1 MPLTRDEI
9 RTALLSAPPI
19 KREPVTITPKPGAA
33 PITVFVREPT
43 AGEQGRILNNCIKIG
58 ADKKQQTDIARM
70 RTECLLTLCETE
82 GGERLWEATDAN
94 SLSALPSTSP
104 IWSILA
110 AKAVEMMGMGEAG
123 KKEKEGAEGNAA

>member
-9 RTALLSAPPI
+9 RTALLSAPPL
-19 KREPVTITPKPGAA
+19 KKEPVTIPSAKPGA
-33 PITVFVREPT
+33 PPVTVFVREPT
-43 AGEQGRILNNCIKIG
+43 AGEQGRILNNCVKIV
-58 ADKKQQTDIARM
+58 DKKQQTDIARM
-70 RTECLLTLCETE
+70 RTECLITLCETE

-110 AKAVEMMGMGEAG
+110 AKAVEMMGAGEGG
-123 KKEKEGAEGNAA
+123 KKEGAEGNAA